1 MQGKDG
7 LERQHASQ
15 FASTKNK
22 HHHPHNLKLYD
33 RASALVT
40 LVGGVAGGADASSL
54 GGAASCSPVASST
67 PFASSTPSAPSS
79 LIGGAPATL
88 CTDAELL
95 TRLDSSGAPSIDSTD
110 SLSVMGADGGAD
122 ARVAEMAGLSGGAR
136 GVHELIVLD
145 GLTTLSGPCV
155 ATLASGV
162 SADSGATASGVGS
175 SAATAC
181 GDAADVAGTAAIG
194 AGSGAD
200 ARCGSGSVSGS
211 GAAYGGGTRGDAFGT
226 GADR

>member
-22 HHHPHNLKLYD
+22 YQHPHNLKLYD

-54 GGAASCSPVASST
+54 GGATSCSPVASSS
-67 PFASSTPSAPSS
+67 PFAPFAPFAPSAPSS

-88 CTDAELL
+88 CTDAEGL
-95 TRLDSSGAPSIDSTD
+95 TRLGSSGAPSIDSTD

-145 GLTTLSGPCV
+145 GLTTLSGPRV

-194 AGSGAD
+194 AGSGA
-200 ARCGSGSVSGS
+200 
-211 GAAYGGGTRGDAFGT
+211 GA
-226 GADR
+226 